1 MKLKGKKKK
10 CNRNR
15 IYLKIS
21 LNDLKLITFSFF
33 LYLDKILNYYNFY
46 DFKFLRNFN
55 HYNYKTLK

>member
-33 LYLDKILNYYNFY
+33 LFIVIFY
-46 DFKFLRNFN
+46 GFKFFRNFN